1 MEPGRGELTSG
12 DDSVTTQWLP
22 MPTIAAE
29 VRDAIGPIGPGILD
43 YLPFKPARTLRSAPG
58 MTDQAHVRGRLSRLS
73 PSAKGLLI
81 TSVGVVVLSIQGVPI
96 RLVEV
101 DGWTLLF
108 VRGMLSAPGLFAFFL
123 IVERSKWKDQV
134 RAMGLAGL
142 AVALLFALDNVMF
155 IYSITHTSV
164 ANTLLMISLSPL
176 FAGLLTRLVLRHP
189 VPRRTWLAIGGATV
203 ATVVIMLGSLI
214 AGDLPGT
221 LAGLVASIAI
231 GGKLVVLRSRP
242 SLNLVPAVAVGA
254 ALAGLVCLPAARP
267 ASADGADWAMLVL
280 IGLFI
285 VPVGF
290 GLIATGPR
298 FIPAPEVALLL
309 LLQTV
314 LGPFWVWIAV
324 GEVPAPA
331 TIVGGLML
339 IVVLA
344 LHSGATLRSL
354 QGVQQE

>member
-1 MEPGRGELTSG
+1 
-12 DDSVTTQWLP
+12 
-22 MPTIAAE
+22 MPTVAPAVQE
-29 VRDAIGPIGPGILD
+29 ATGLVGSGLLNDLAPERASVPNPVPGIAD
-43 YLPFKPARTLRSAPG
+43 QVYL
-58 MTDQAHVRGRLSRLS
+58 RGRFSRLP

-101 DGWTLLF
+101 DGWTLMF
-108 VRGMLSAPGLFAFFL
+108 VRGVLSAPGLFAFFL

-164 ANTLLMISLSPL
+164 ANTFLMISLSPL
-176 FAGLLTRLVLRHP
+176 FAALLTRLVLRHA
-189 VPRRTWLAIGGATV
+189 VPRRTWLAILGATV
-203 ATVVIMLGSLI
+203 ATVVIMLGSL
-214 AGDLPGT
+214 ASGDLPGT
-221 LAGLVASIAI
+221 LAGLVVAIAI

-242 SLNLVPAVAVGA
+242 SLNMVPAVALGA
-254 ALAGLVCLPAARP
+254 AMAGLVCLPAAGP

-290 GLIATGPR
+290 GFIATGPR

-314 LGPFWVWIAV
+314 LGPIWVWMAV
-324 GEVPAPA
+324 GEVPEPA

-339 IVVLA
+339 IFVLA
-344 LHSGATLRSL
+344 LHSVATLKSL
-354 QGVQQE
+354 DRDPQE